1 MKFFEAAGQ
10 LLRSHHIE
18 ISIEISRK
26 LDKRYT
32 SFLNESGLA
41 DDAITKWRAQL
52 IHFIGTAILDQSDA
66 HVTDSVADWAVQTAE
81 GAVHHGVG
89 IDDLMLTVRCYRG
102 VIWDYIEKEID
113 IEAMNPF
120 SVLKVNRIIDAI
132 LDQTAQVFSVSY
144 VEYHTKAIRAAQK
157 AFNEVSFPVVALSDQ
172 VAVLPLIGELSEE
185 RASILLENVLP
196 KCKDLKIND
205 LILDLSGVP
214 QVDTMGTD
222 KLFQLK
228 QSLGLIGI
236 NLIFTGIKPS
246 LALPMVNLGVPLD
259 QLNVKG
265 TLKNAISAYKLMQ

>member
-10 LLRSHHIE
+10 LLRGHQME

-26 LDKRYT
+26 LNQRYT

-41 DDAITKWRAQL
+41 DDAIAKWRAQL
-52 IHFIGTAILDQSDA
+52 IHFIGTAILDQNDA
-66 HVTDSVADWAVQTAE
+66 SVTDSVADWSVQTAE
-81 GAVHHGVG
+81 GAVNYGVG

-228 QSLGLIGI
+228 QSLSLIGI

-246 LALPMVNLGVPLD
+246 LALPMVNLGVSLD

>member
-1 MKFFEAAGQ
+1 M
-10 LLRSHHIE
+10 E

-26 LDKRYT
+26 LNQRYT

-41 DDAITKWRAQL
+41 DDAIAKWRAQL
-52 IHFIGTAILDQSDA
+52 IHFIGTAILDQNDA
-66 HVTDSVADWAVQTAE
+66 SVTDSVADWSVQTAE
-81 GAVHHGVG
+81 GAVNYGVG

-228 QSLGLIGI
+228 QSLSLIGI

-246 LALPMVNLGVPLD
+246 LALPMVNLGVSLD

>member
-1 MKFFEAAGQ
+1 MILSNGA
-10 LLRSHHIE
+10 
-18 ISIEISRK
+18 
-26 LDKRYT
+26 
-32 SFLNESGLA
+32 
-41 DDAITKWRAQL
+41 
-52 IHFIGTAILDQSDA
+52 AILDQSDA
-66 HVTDSVADWAVQTAE
+66 HVADAIADWAVQTAE
-81 GAVHHGVG
+81 GAVIHGVG

-102 VIWDYIEKEID
+102 VIWDCIEKETD
-113 IEAMNPF
+113 IKGMNPF

-132 LDQTAQVFSVSY
+132 LDQIAQVFSVSY
-144 VEYHTKAIRAAQK
+144 VEYHTKTIRAAQK

-205 LILDLSGVP
+205 LILDLSEVP

-236 NLIFTGIKPS
+236 NF
-246 LALPMVNLGVPLD
+246 
-259 QLNVKG
+259 
-265 TLKNAISAYKLMQ
+265 